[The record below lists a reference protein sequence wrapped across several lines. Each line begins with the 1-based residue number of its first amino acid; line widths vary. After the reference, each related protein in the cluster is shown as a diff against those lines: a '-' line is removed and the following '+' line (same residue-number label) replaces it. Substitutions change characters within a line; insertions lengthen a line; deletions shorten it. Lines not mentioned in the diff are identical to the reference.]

1 MGLKEDLGWVMAL
14 ECDVTKHL
22 FAKLPR
28 EDWQATLAYRPTES
42 QRSTLELLRFLSFCG
57 FAGCLTCVE
66 GNYGSWQ
73 RLSARADEMEADDFP
88 VAMDR
93 QKGEIAEILDGLTE
107 EDLATRTAKNP
118 PGQELIL
125 GRAFLDVPAR
135 WLTGY
140 RMQLFLYARALGAD
154 VWTPDCWY
162 GISRERRPGS

>member
-1 MGLKEDLGWVMAL
+1 MSWKEDLGWVIAL

-28 EDWQATLAYRPTES
+28 EDWQATLAYRPSEG
-42 QRSTLELLRFLSFCG
+42 QRSTLELLRYLSFCG
-57 FAGCLTCVE
+57 IGGSLTCVE
-66 GNYGSWQ
+66 GNYGSWK
-73 RLSARADEMEADDFP
+73 RLSARAEEMEADDFP
-88 VAMDR
+88 AAMDR
-93 QKGEIAEILDGLTE
+93 QKQEIAAILDGLTE
-107 EDLATRTAKNP
+107 EDLATRTTKNP
-118 PGQELIL
+118 PGQELTL

-162 GISRERRPGS
+162 GISMKRRPQT